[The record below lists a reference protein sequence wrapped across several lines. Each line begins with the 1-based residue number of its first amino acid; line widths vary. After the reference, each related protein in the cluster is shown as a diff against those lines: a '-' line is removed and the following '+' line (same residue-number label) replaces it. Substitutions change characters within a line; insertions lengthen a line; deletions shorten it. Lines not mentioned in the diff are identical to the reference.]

1 LHLKKALSFSER
13 ASPIAPDWETDMELF
28 QIIFRSTIQ
37 SIVIGVWS
45 LILLALLVGSVT
57 RTIGFA
63 WRLSQQ
69 VMMIAPAR
77 RLLHPARTLVPIRN
91 DDEVIDAEWVHDI

>member
-1 LHLKKALSFSER
+1 M
-13 ASPIAPDWETDMELF
+13 DLF
-28 QIIFRSTIQ
+28 QVIFRSTIQ

-77 RLLHPARTLVPIRN
+77 RLLHPVRTLAPIRS
-91 DDEVIDAEWVHDI
+91 DDEIVDAEWVREI